1 MARRSMF
8 IQTESTPNED
18 AVKFLPGVRVL
29 PEGYSGTKEY
39 VDGRTAHESPLARAL
54 FKVDGVRHVFLGPD
68 FITITKDS
76 SAVWQIMK
84 PDMYGA
90 IMDFFSS
97 GLPSLLEG
105 EGEEGAGASIPQDTA
120 PHPDDTEV
128 VSMVKELLDTRIRPS
143 IQEDGGDIEY
153 RGMNEE
159 GVVFLKLRGACRT
172 CDSSVVTLKNGI
184 QGMLMHYVP
193 EVTGVEQIIDEE
205 EEVGLREFEK
215 LEESLNSKGQ

>member
-1 MARRSMF
+1 MF
-8 IQTESTPNED
+8 IQTMSTPNED
-18 AVKFLPGVRVL
+18 AVKFIPGVRVL
-29 PEGYSGTKEY
+29 PEHYTGTKEY

-68 FITITKDS
+68 FITITKES

-97 GLPSLLEG
+97 GLPSLMEDG
-105 EGEEGAGASIPQDTA
+105 EGESLIPEDTA

-153 RGMNEE
+153 RGMTEE
-159 GVVFLKLRGACRT
+159 GVVHLKLRGACRT

-193 EVTGVEQIIDEE
+193 EVTGVEQILDEE
-205 EEVGLREFEK
+205 EEVGMKEFEK
-215 LEESLNSKGQ
+215 LEETLNDKDGQ